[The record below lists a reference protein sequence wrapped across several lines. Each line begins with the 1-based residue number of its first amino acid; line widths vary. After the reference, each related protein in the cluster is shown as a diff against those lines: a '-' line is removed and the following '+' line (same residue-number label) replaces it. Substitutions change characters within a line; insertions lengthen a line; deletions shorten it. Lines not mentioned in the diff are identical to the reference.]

1 VAAVG
6 TVDARRD
13 CPVAAP
19 LFRGARGAVA
29 RPGPVPASAPEPS
42 DPAASASEDA
52 AAEPAPLPAP
62 RDRPRPPRRRREEP
76 PPAVPAPA
84 AAPAPSSSPSRCGSL
99 CWLEERDCPLRP
111 LPDGTGTA
119 SDALGNGG
127 AGRVSPIFGLG
138 DTAAALVPLASGPD
152 GSGLREPF
160 ATSGASAA
168 RSGAPGTDAGR
179 PVVGSNIGEIPSK
192 GRAGE
197 RRGWHRSSSTAG
209 SWLSSALGQVAEI
222 ECENTLFVVSFAGPR
237 ERLGDG
243 TVGDSE
249 KDVASYGRSSDRNG
263 RNSRVRLCE
272 GA

>member
-1 VAAVG
+1 V
-6 TVDARRD
+6 
-13 CPVAAP
+13 
-19 LFRGARGAVA
+19 
-29 RPGPVPASAPEPS
+29 RPELVPPSVPEPS
-42 DPAASASEDA
+42 VPAAFASAGA
-52 AAEPAPLPAP
+52 AAEPAPP

-76 PPAVPAPA
+76 PPGVPAP
-84 AAPAPSSSPSRCGSL
+84 SPSPSCCTSACRP
-99 CWLEERDCPLRP
+99 EEGDCPPRP
-111 LPDGTGTA
+111 LPVGAGTA
-119 SDALGNGG
+119 SDALDGGG
-127 AGRVSPIFGLG
+127 AGRVSPIFGLCG
-138 DTAAALVPLASGPD
+138 AAAVLAPLAIGPR
-152 GSGLREPF
+152 GSGLRAPF

-222 ECENTLFVVSFAGPR
+222 ECENTLFVVSSAGPR